1 MGRDIDSPRGQ
12 NECTNKK
19 IESLRSESKRIKRE
33 AEQLRGETE
42 TLCKQNNAP
51 VRR

>member
-1 MGRDIDSPRGQ
+1 MGRDIDSPRQQ
-12 NECTNKK
+12 NKSTNKK

-33 AEQLRGETE
+33 AEQSGGETE
-42 TLCKQNNAP
+42 TLCKQNKAP